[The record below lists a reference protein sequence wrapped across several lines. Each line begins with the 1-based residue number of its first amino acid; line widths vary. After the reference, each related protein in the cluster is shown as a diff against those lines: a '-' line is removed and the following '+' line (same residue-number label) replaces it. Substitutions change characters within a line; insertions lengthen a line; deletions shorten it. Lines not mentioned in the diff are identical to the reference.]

1 MVPIDLTF
9 SVGDSAVV
17 VDYYSDECLAFVIY
31 TSCIRICMCLCTM
44 SNFGTWELVLSYYSL
59 AAIVWLC
66 SWWSTILYKMKCKVA
81 DTVTQITQINFFSI
95 YATVRVPTR
104 LHKSFFLQKCVIIS
118 LS

>member
-9 SVGDSAVV
+9 SVGDSAVA

-66 SWWSTILYKMKCKVA
+66 SWWRFHYLFCVA
-81 DTVTQITQINFFSI
+81 
-95 YATVRVPTR
+95 
-104 LHKSFFLQKCVIIS
+104 
-118 LS
+118 